1 MRTALLLLL
10 LATSAQAQIRPRPTG
25 ANGHVQAVD
34 FVAGQVVQ
42 LQSAPG
48 YQLMV
53 ELAPDEHVE
62 NVALGDSGAWQVSI
76 NHAGNRLFLKP
87 LQAGANTNMT
97 VVSDA
102 RLYLFDL
109 TTLSAPEDETPYTV
123 QFRYPAPVML
133 ARTPGSPGA
142 VQPEA
147 PAVGRYKLRGDKGLL
162 PAGIHDDGVQTYIE
176 FPAGM
181 PLPAIYAID
190 GRGRETLVNGMMRAG
205 RMVVDSVAP
214 MLVFRIDKRKAT
226 ATRAAPE
233 RQR

>member
-1 MRTALLLLL
+1 MKIALFFFL
-10 LATSAQAQIRPRPTG
+10 LAPSAEAQIRPRPTG
-25 ANGHVQAVD
+25 ANAHVQSVD

-62 NVALGDSGAWQVSI
+62 NVALGDSAAWQVSL
-76 NHAGNRLFLKP
+76 NHVGNRLFLKP

-97 VVSDA
+97 VVSDT

-109 TTLSAPEDETPYTV
+109 TTLASPEADTPYTV
-123 QFRYPAPVML
+123 QFHYPAPVML
-133 ARTPGSPGA
+133 TRLPGSPGA
-142 VQPEA
+142 AQPEM
-147 PAVGRYKLRGDKGLL
+147 PPVGRYKLRGDKGLL

-176 FPAGM
+176 FPRDA

-190 GRGRETLVNGMMRAG
+190 GRGRETLINGMMRDG
-205 RMVVDSVAP
+205 RMVVDSIAP
-214 MLVFRIDKRKAT
+214 MLVFRIDGRKAT
-226 ATRAAPE
+226 ATRVVPE
-233 RQR
+233 QR